1 MICERIGLVAIFII
15 RLENWNGLSFPEAI
29 FCGVISWV
37 PTFVVVVSLTNSIM
51 TLDVYLPNV
60 FVGF

>member
-1 MICERIGLVAIFII
+1 MI
-15 RLENWNGLSFPEAI
+15 RLENRNGLSFPEAI

-37 PTFVVVVSLTNSIM
+37 PTFVVVVSLINSIVA
-51 TLDVYLPNV
+51 LDVYLPKV